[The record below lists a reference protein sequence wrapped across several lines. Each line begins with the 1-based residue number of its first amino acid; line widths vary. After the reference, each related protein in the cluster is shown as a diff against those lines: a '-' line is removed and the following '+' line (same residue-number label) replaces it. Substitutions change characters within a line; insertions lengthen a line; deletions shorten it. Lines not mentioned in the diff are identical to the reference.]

1 MIDCLVS
8 CFRISPHNNQHFKV
22 RALVFIQLYSLMLLI
37 LYKCEKTKKM
47 NRLHQY
53 WYCSILYIS
62 INFKTLKIYS
72 IFKNFLFVLFFLLFS
87 FVLLNFFF
95 FTEIISYF
103 FLPSVDLPG
112 SEFPFYISL
121 CAGKFPPSNH
131 HQCKSK
137 RYC

>member
-22 RALVFIQLYSLMLLI
+22 RALVFIQLCLLMLLI
-37 LYKCEKTKKM
+37 LYECVETRKM
-47 NRLHQY
+47 NRLHLY
-53 WYCSILYIS
+53 WYLSILYTNV
-62 INFKTLKIYS
+62 NFKTLKIL
-72 IFKNFLFVLFFLLFS
+72 FLKAFFIVPLILICITEYFSCNTLLFFLS
-87 FVLLNFFF
+87 FVDLL
-95 FTEIISYF
+95 
-103 FLPSVDLPG
+103 G

-121 CAGKFPPSNH
+121 CAGKFTPSNH